1 MSVIVIEFM
10 SVDGVV
16 QDPDGA
22 EGTERGG
29 WAFRYGPAPVAGDK
43 FKLGKLLDTGALL
56 LGRKTWEHFAR
67 LWPTRSDDFSNKM
80 NNMTKLVA
88 SRSLDRVDAWNNS
101 SLIGADVID
110 EVANRK
116 LTQDLVVTG
125 STSLVHSLMA
135 QDLVDEYRLLIFPTV
150 LGQGTRLFEDETAPV
165 DLDLVSVE
173 PVGPAVLAVYR
184 RATATE
190 EER

>member
-150 LGQGTRLFEDETAPV
+150 LGQGTRLFEDETAPA

>member
-22 EGTERGG
+22 EGTEQGG

>member
-22 EGTERGG
+22 EGTEQGG

-67 LWPTRSDDFSNKM
+67 LWPSRSDDFSNKM

>member
-22 EGTERGG
+22 EGTEQGG

-67 LWPTRSDDFSNKM
+67 LWPSRSDDFSNKM
-80 NNMTKLVA
+80 NNVTKLVA

-110 EVANRK
+110 EVAKRK

-190 EER
+190 QER

>member
-22 EGTERGG
+22 EGTDQGG

-67 LWPTRSDDFSNKM
+67 LWPSRSDDFSNKM

-110 EVANRK
+110 EVAKRK

-190 EER
+190 EEG

>member
-10 SVDGVV
+10 SVGGVV

-22 EGTERGG
+22 EGTEQGG

-67 LWPTRSDDFSNKM
+67 LWPSRSDDFSNKM
-80 NNMTKLVA
+80 NNVTKLVA

-110 EVANRK
+110 EVAKRK

-190 EER
+190 QER

>member
-22 EGTERGG
+22 EGTEQGG

-88 SRSLDRVDAWNNS
+88 SRSLDRVDAWSNS

-110 EVANRK
+110 EVAKRK

>member
-22 EGTERGG
+22 EGTEQGG

-110 EVANRK
+110 EVAKRK

>member
-22 EGTERGG
+22 EGTEQGG

-67 LWPTRSDDFSNKM
+67 LWPSRSDDFSNKM

-101 SLIGADVID
+101 SLIGADVLD
-110 EVANRK
+110 EVAKRK

-190 EER
+190 QER